1 MNNQFD
7 SEKKIFIIPSRK
19 KKEFLERIEED
30 LNEEQRKVVLEADGP
45 SLVIAGPGSGK
56 TRTIVYRVGYL
67 VALGYSPK
75 NIMLLTFTNQA
86 ARHMINRTQALIR
99 ESIEEIWGGTFHHV
113 GNRILRVY
121 GKIIGI
127 NEQYNILDREDS
139 LDLIDECL
147 EELFPEENLG
157 KGILGELLSYKVN
170 TGKNW
175 DEVLKIKAPQIID
188 KIEIVQKVFE
198 RYEKR
203 KRELNVLDYDDLL
216 FFWYRLLL
224 ESEKTRKILN
234 DRFLYILVDEYQD
247 TNWLQGEIIRLTREE
262 NKNILV
268 VGDDA
273 QSIYSFRG
281 ATIENILSFPEI
293 FPGTRIFYL
302 VFNYRSTPEI
312 INLANEIIK
321 RNTRQYFKEIKPV
334 LKSGSK
340 PKLVWVR
347 DDEEEA
353 QFVVEVIKELHK
365 EGVKYKDIGVLFRS
379 NYHSMAV
386 QMELTLQGIP
396 YEVRGGLRFFEQ
408 AHIKDMI
415 SLLKILFNPQDEIS
429 AQRFFKLFPGIGRAY
444 AKKLSQVLKE
454 SKDFDKIFQM
464 QFSGRTLEGLRILKN
479 IWDKIKVIPVQNFS
493 EILRVFFNEYY
504 KDYLERN
511 YPDFKDREKD
521 VDQLIL
527 LSERYDDLE
536 KFLSELTLYT
546 YAGEKLLE
554 EEEEEKD
561 FVVLSTIHQAKG
573 LEWHAVF
580 ILRLVQGDFPS
591 YKSMDNIEEERRLFY
606 VAVTRAKRE
615 LYVIT
620 YLTRK
625 VKDMN
630 VFTKPS
636 MFLEELPY
644 KELFEEWIVQRE
656 I

>member
-1 MNNQFD
+1 MQ
-7 SEKKIFIIPSRK
+7 
-19 KKEFLERIEED
+19 
-30 LNEEQRKVVLEADGP
+30 
-45 SLVIAGPGSGK
+45 
-56 TRTIVYRVGYL
+56 
-67 VALGYSPK
+67 K
-75 NIMLLTFTNQA
+75 NFT
-86 ARHMINRTQALIR
+86 
-99 ESIEEIWGGTFHHV
+99 
-113 GNRILRVY
+113 
-121 GKIIGI
+121 
-127 NEQYNILDREDS
+127 
-139 LDLIDECL
+139 
-147 EELFPEENLG
+147 
-157 KGILGELLSYKVN
+157 
-170 TGKNW
+170 
-175 DEVLKIKAPQIID
+175 
-188 KIEIVQKVFE
+188 
-198 RYEKR
+198 
-203 KRELNVLDYDDLL
+203 
-216 FFWYRLLL
+216 
-224 ESEKTRKILN
+224 
-234 DRFLYILVDEYQD
+234 
-247 TNWLQGEIIRLTREE
+247 
-262 NKNILV
+262 
-268 VGDDA
+268 
-273 QSIYSFRG
+273 
-281 ATIENILSFPEI
+281 
-293 FPGTRIFYL
+293 
-302 VFNYRSTPEI
+302 
-312 INLANEIIK
+312 
-321 RNTRQYFKEIKPV
+321 
-334 LKSGSK
+334 
-340 PKLVWVR
+340 
-347 DDEEEA
+347 
-353 QFVVEVIKELHK
+353 
-365 EGVKYKDIGVLFRS
+365 
-379 NYHSMAV
+379 
-386 QMELTLQGIP
+386 
-396 YEVRGGLRFFEQ
+396 
-408 AHIKDMI
+408 
-415 SLLKILFNPQDEIS
+415 
-429 AQRFFKLFPGIGRAY
+429 
-444 AKKLSQVLKE
+444 QVLKE